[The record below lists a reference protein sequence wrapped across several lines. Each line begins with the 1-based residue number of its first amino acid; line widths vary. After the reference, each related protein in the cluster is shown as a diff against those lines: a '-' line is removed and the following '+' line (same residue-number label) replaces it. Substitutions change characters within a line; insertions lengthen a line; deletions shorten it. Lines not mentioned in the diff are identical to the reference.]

1 MATYFIEECKERIAL
16 YSKLLMAAIGVL
28 VFSVSGMANMM
39 AIQQNPPLV
48 GTTYSMLE
56 GGVAM
61 LVLCVVAISLLW
73 REIFKQINRLGRV
86 NQ

>member
-16 YSKLLMAAIGVL
+16 YSKLLMATIGVL
-28 VFSVSGMANMM
+28 IFSVSGMVNMM
-39 AIQQNPPLV
+39 AGQSNPPLLGV
-48 GTTYSMLE
+48 TFSMLE
-56 GGVAM
+56 AGVA
-61 LVLCVVAISLLW
+61 LCILCATAIGCLW

>member
-16 YSKLLMAAIGVL
+16 YSKLLMTAIGIL
-28 VFSVSGMANMM
+28 VFSVSGMVNMM

-73 REIFKQINRLGRV
+73 RAVVRQINRIGRA
-86 NQ
+86 N